1 MTEPWELSDEELLK
15 ECEWRAHRTS
25 GPGGQKRNKT
35 HSAIQIIHLPTG
47 EEAGAS
53 ESRMQGENRT
63 HALKRLRHNL
73 VLHLRRD
80 IDPETYTPPAEL
92 KSQIGAKGKLAVNP
106 ENAKYLP
113 IIATMLDLLV
123 YYKGQVSTSAD
134 RLGISTTNF
143 INLLHKD
150 SRLWTIAQ
158 DIRKKNNLP
167 SLKAG

>member
-1 MTEPWELSDEELLK
+1 MEPWELSDEELLK

-47 EEAGAS
+47 ESATAS

-63 HALKRLRHNL
+63 HALKRLRHTL
-73 VLHLRRD
+73 ALHLRRD
-80 IDPETYTPPAEL
+80 IDPETYTPPAEIMA
-92 KSQIGAKGKLAVNP
+92 QIGSKGKLAVNP
-106 ENAKYLP
+106 DNIKYLP
-113 IIATMLDLLV
+113 IIAAMLDLLV

-150 SRLWTIAQ
+150 SRLWTVAQ
-158 DIRKKNNLP
+158 EIRKKNNLP
-167 SLKAG
+167 SLKP